1 MKPGTMNEIIQAV
14 NHARKK
20 HRFFAISAKS
30 ALPLAME
37 ELGELAKAIND
48 NRPWAEIEAEAY
60 DTIAV
65 LVRLIERDG
74 VEGK

>member
-1 MKPGTMNEIIQAV
+1 MKPGTMNEIIQSV
-14 NHARKK
+14 RHDREK

-48 NRPWAEIEAEAY
+48 NRPWAEIEADAY